1 MTKKRDKVTHGYN
14 IEYIMYKYSY
24 TNDMG
29 LYVVEHEY
37 YNSVD
42 CAGQPA

>member
-1 MTKKRDKVTHGYN
+1 MVIILNTSCTSS
-14 IEYIMYKYSY
+14 SY
-24 TNDMG
+24 TRDMG
-29 LYVVEHEY
+29 IYVVEHEY